1 MRENFY
7 RSDLTEQEQVMLE
20 FVGKMTLDQ
29 KHLTADDLQRLR
41 DVGFSEV
48 QLLEIVQLTA
58 WFNYMTRVADAL
70 GVEVE
75 DWRAGWRDY
84 VLGRQPEGAPE

>member
-1 MRENFY
+1 MRDNFY
-7 RSDLTEQEQVMLE
+7 RADLSEQEQVMLE
-20 FVGKMTLDQ
+20 FVGKLTLDQ
-29 KHLTADDLQRLR
+29 QHLTAEDLQRLR
-41 DVGFSEV
+41 DAGFTEV

-75 DWRAGWRDY
+75 AWREEWRDY
-84 VLGRQPEGAPE
+84 VFDRTAEAKP